1 MNWILVSLKI
11 EVVVMSCCLCAL
23 LTTVAVFKNRKKCL
37 SCLKPYTLYSSRQ
50 KERNF
55 KNRGSVLVQCVQ
67 TARARAARPA
77 RIFARKSFVYS
88 RRCRINT
95 RVYVSRGQSW
105 NNMAFKDI
113 DLGIRVIVIARIN
126 NYCTYQSNY

>member
-37 SCLKPYTLYSSRQ
+37 CLKPYTLYSSRQ

-55 KNRGSVLVQCVQ
+55 KNRGSVLVHHAYKLLEQEQ
-67 TARARAARPA
+67 QDQRASSPENH
-77 RIFARKSFVYS
+77 S
-88 RRCRINT
+88 C
-95 RVYVSRGQSW
+95 
-105 NNMAFKDI
+105 
-113 DLGIRVIVIARIN
+113 IRDAVELIRE
-126 NYCTYQSNY
+126 CT

>member
-55 KNRGSVLVQCVQ
+55 KNRGGVLVQHAYKLLEQ
-67 TARARAARPA
+67 EQQDQRASSPENH
-77 RIFARKSFVYS
+77 S
-88 RRCRINT
+88 C
-95 RVYVSRGQSW
+95 
-105 NNMAFKDI
+105 
-113 DLGIRVIVIARIN
+113 IRDAVELIRE
-126 NYCTYQSNY
+126 CT